1 MFEQLHGPL
10 ILKEYLLRALEEDS
24 LPQTLL
30 FEGVEGV
37 GKSLFAK
44 ELAAHVLNTKVQRV
58 MSETHPDLHILR
70 PEGKTHAID
79 DLRKW
84 TDQVYEAPF
93 EAGRK
98 VFIIYDAERMQAPS
112 ANALLKTLEEPPL
125 DTVIILLTGRAEE
138 MLPTVLSRCVQLHF
152 PPLPTSAIAEI
163 LSAHGLSPH
172 FAKFAQGSAELAL
185 LLAKD
190 ETFTQMQRLL
200 LDLVSKPIFY
210 PDLLDGL
217 EKIET
222 LLEPLKE
229 EQPAVYCRQVELLF
243 ASLLMWARDQVLFE
257 IGGGEPFFPEESK
270 TKRDLSLSA
279 FEYKLQ
285 EAKTSFQRNIKL
297 STCLQH
303 CLCSFGGVPF
313 SKQLGFY

>member
-1 MFEQLHGPL
+1 MFERLHGPS
-10 ILKEYLLRALEEDS
+10 IIKEYLRRALEEDA

-44 ELAAHVLNTKVQRV
+44 ELAAHVLNTTLQRV
-58 MSETHPDLHILR
+58 VSETHPDLHVLR

-84 TDQVYEAPF
+84 IDLVYEAPF
-93 EAGRK
+93 ESQRK
-98 VFIIYDAERMQAPS
+98 VFIIHDAERMQAPS
-112 ANALLKTLEEPPL
+112 ANVLLKTLEEPPL
-125 DTVIILLTGRAEE
+125 DAVIILLTGRAEE
-138 MLPTVLSRCVQLHF
+138 ILPTVLSRCVQLHF
-152 PPLPTSAIAEI
+152 PPLPAPAIAEI
-163 LSAHGLSPH
+163 LSAHGLSSDV
-172 FAKFAQGSAELAL
+172 AKFAQGSAELAL

-190 ETFTQMQRLL
+190 EAFSQMQRLL
-200 LDLVSKPIFY
+200 LDLVSKPVFY

-229 EQPAVYCRQVELLF
+229 EEPAAYCRQVELLF
-243 ASLLMWARDQVLFE
+243 ASLLMWARDQVLSE
-257 IGGGEPFFPEESK
+257 IGGAESFFAEELK
-270 TKRDLSLSA
+270 TKREFSLSA
-279 FEYKLQ
+279 FEHKLQ
-285 EAKTSFQRNIKL
+285 EAKTAFQRNMKL

-303 CLCSFGGVPF
+303 CL
-313 SKQLGFY
+313 LT

>member
-1 MFEQLHGPL
+1 MFERLHGPS
-10 ILKEYLLRALEEDS
+10 IIKEYLRRALEEDT

-44 ELAAHVLNTKVQRV
+44 ELAAHVLNTTLQRV
-58 MSETHPDLHILR
+58 VSETHPDLHVLR

-84 TDQVYEAPF
+84 IDLVYEAPF
-93 EAGRK
+93 ESQRK
-98 VFIIYDAERMQAPS
+98 VFIIHDAERMQAPS
-112 ANALLKTLEEPPL
+112 ANVLLKTLEEPPL
-125 DTVIILLTGRAEE
+125 DAVIILLTGRAEE
-138 MLPTVLSRCVQLHF
+138 ILPTVLSRCVQLHF
-152 PPLPTSAIAEI
+152 PPLPAPVIAEI
-163 LSAHGLSPH
+163 LSAHGLSSDV
-172 FAKFAQGSAELAL
+172 AKFAQGSAELAL

-190 ETFTQMQRLL
+190 EAFSQMQRLL
-200 LDLVSKPIFY
+200 LDLVSKPVFY

-229 EQPAVYCRQVELLF
+229 EEPAAYCRQVELLF
-243 ASLLMWARDQVLFE
+243 ASLLMWARDQVLSE
-257 IGGGEPFFPEESK
+257 IGGAESFFAEELK
-270 TKRDLSLSA
+270 TKREFSLSA
-279 FEYKLQ
+279 FEHKLQ
-285 EAKTSFQRNIKL
+285 EAKTAFQRNMKL

-303 CLCSFGGVPF
+303 CL
-313 SKQLGFY
+313 LT